1 MTTQE
6 DWNPSSACEEMAFLF
21 NQADKIIN
29 QPHYQ
34 DASADELEPPSAD
47 SLPTTAVNE
56 SQGLTTLC
64 LNQSLPQPN
73 KNC

>member
-6 DWNPSSACEEMAFLF
+6 NWNPSSASLEITFLF

-34 DASADELEPPSAD
+34 DVSADELDTPSAD
-47 SLPTTAVNE
+47 SLQTTAVNE

-64 LNQSLPQPN
+64 PNQFLPQHS
-73 KNC
+73 KT

>member
-6 DWNPSSACEEMAFLF
+6 DWNPERACQEMAFLF

-47 SLPTTAVNE
+47 PLPTTEKIV
-56 SQGLTTLC
+56 
-64 LNQSLPQPN
+64 
-73 KNC
+73 KD